1 MRKTK
6 MSVIVSMLCMVIL
19 FVACGTNL
27 GEELQGS
34 WYREGSSKSAF
45 TLYSDGSCE
54 IAGEYGTGTWSIV
67 NDNQLKLTNYYGESQ
82 VAGIISVE
90 DGCLVLG
97 DEDNRTTFHSQ
108 PNVE

>member
-1 MRKTK
+1 MIKKK
-6 MSVIVSMLCMVIL
+6 MKVNISVILATCFL
-19 FVACGTNL
+19 VACGTNME
-27 GEELQGS
+27 EELQGA

-82 VAGIISVE
+82 VTGIISVE
-90 DGCLVLG
+90 DGCLTLG
-97 DEDNRTTFHSQ
+97 DGDDYTMLYNEAF
-108 PNVE
+108 EE